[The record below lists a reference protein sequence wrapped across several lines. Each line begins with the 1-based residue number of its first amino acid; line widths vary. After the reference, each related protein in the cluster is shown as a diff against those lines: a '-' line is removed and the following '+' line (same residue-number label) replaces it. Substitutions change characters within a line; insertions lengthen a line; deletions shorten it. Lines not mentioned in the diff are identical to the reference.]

1 MTDNQIIIKMKKL
14 FSIILASLLAS
25 SAIFA
30 QTPDKKEIA
39 KEIDSY
45 VQEVISTWKI
55 PGMAAAFSLDN
66 ETILAKGYG
75 VKELRPADGIGFRG
89 IPASDRRVASGGVPG
104 VVNVPGEAIDE
115 NTVFQIGSVSKSFT
129 ATIMGQLV
137 DEGLVKWTDTVKNI
151 LPEFKYYD
159 PYVTDNMQVIDIMT
173 HKTGI
178 GGQVGTYF
186 PNLGYDRED
195 CFKMLAL
202 IKPAYS
208 FRGDYQYNNS
218 TFLIAEKII
227 EKVTGKSWEQNLQER
242 VFDKAGMKSSSANA
256 DGFAASKNG
265 ATPHDYRYT
274 TVELA
279 KMQFPELA
287 DVPAD
292 AKGEI
297 VTLPLYGD
305 EQALYWLTGVGPA
318 GSINSNVKDMLRY
331 AQMHMNNGYIVDKVY
346 AKKDVGGEASAC
358 DTTRV
363 MSEKAM
369 RKLHQGVTI
378 TSQADNRTTLY
389 AQCWFVEQN
398 SRYRL
403 YFHTGT
409 TWGMT
414 AICFF
419 VPEIKLSGVLLS
431 NCEMGSNPRYAIMY
445 KLIDLVMGLPERDYN
460 KEYFESYITSNEK
473 SWAKELAEQKPR
485 VAASVSDNAIIGV
498 YAKDELF
505 GDAKITKEKD
515 NLYIELGKMGYKNK
529 LVHITGDTWHFRSD
543 GYAFPVT
550 FSFDD
555 QKKKAT
561 GFVVGFPNKEE
572 ESIGGW
578 TRKQ

>member
-1 MTDNQIIIKMKKL
+1 MYKTNNMKKTIL
-14 FSIILASLLAS
+14 FVLPALFFFNA
-25 SAIFA
+25 AFA
-30 QTPDKKEIA
+30 QAPQREEVA

-55 PGMAAAFSLDN
+55 PGMAVAFSWDN
-66 ETILAKGYG
+66 EPLLVKGYG
-75 VKELRPADGIGFRG
+75 VKEQRPADGIGFRG
-89 IPASDRRVASGGVPG
+89 ISASDRSVASGGVPG
-104 VVNVPGEAIDE
+104 VVNEPGEPIDE

-151 LPEFKYYD
+151 LPDFKYYD
-159 PYVTDNMQVIDIMT
+159 PWVTDHMQVMDIMT
-173 HKTGI
+173 HRTGI

-195 CFKMLAL
+195 CYKMLAL
-202 IKPAYS
+202 YKPAYT
-208 FRGDYQYNNS
+208 FRGAYQYNNS

-227 EKVTGKSWEQNLQER
+227 EKVTGKSWEENLQER
-242 VFDKAGMKSSSANA
+242 VFNKAGMKSSSANA
-256 DGFAASKNG
+256 EGYAASKNV
-265 ATPHDYRYT
+265 ATPHDYRFT
-274 TVELA
+274 TVEQA
-279 KMQFPELA
+279 KAQFPELV
-287 DVPAD
+287 DMPAD

-318 GSINSNVKDMLRY
+318 GSINSTVVDMLRY
-331 AQMHMNNGYIVDKVY
+331 AQMHMNNGFIVDN
-346 AKKDVGGEASAC
+346 A

-369 RKLHQGVTI
+369 RKLHEGVTI
-378 TSQADNRTTLY
+378 TSQNDNRTTLY
-389 AQCWFVEQN
+389 AHCWFVEQN
-398 SRYRL
+398 NKYRL

-431 NCEMGSNPRYAIMY
+431 NCEMGANPRYAIMY
-445 KLIDLVMGLPERDYN
+445 KLVDLIMGLPGKDYN
-460 KEYFESYITSNEK
+460 KEYFESYISSNEK
-473 SWAKELAEQKPR
+473 SWAKELASKKEVLPAPAPDKAL
-485 VAASVSDNAIIGV
+485 VGEYS
-498 YAKDELF
+498 KDELF
-505 GDAKITKEKD
+505 GDAKITKE
-515 NLYIELGKMGYKNK
+515 NGELYISLGKQGYKNK
-529 LVHITGDTWHFRSD
+529 LVHINGNVWHFRSD

-550 FSFDD
+550 FTFDEKNRKAESFI
-555 QKKKAT
+555 
-561 GFVVGFPNKEE
+561 VGFPNKEE

-578 TRKQ
+578 VRK

>member
-1 MTDNQIIIKMKKL
+1 MKKSFL
-14 FSIILASLLAS
+14 FVLPALFFFNAV
-25 SAIFA
+25 FA
-30 QTPDKKEIA
+30 QAPQGEEVA

-45 VQEVISTWKI
+45 VQQVISTWKI
-55 PGMAAAFSLDN
+55 PGMAVAFSWGN
-66 ETILAKGYG
+66 EPLLVKGYG
-75 VKELRPADGIGFRG
+75 VKEQRPADGIGFRG
-89 IPASDRRVASGGVPG
+89 ISANDRRVASGGVPG
-104 VVNVPGEAIDE
+104 VVNTPGEPIDE

-151 LPEFKYYD
+151 LPDFKYYD
-159 PYVTDNMQVIDIMT
+159 PWVTDHMQVMDIMT
-173 HKTGI
+173 HRTGI

-195 CFKMLAL
+195 CYRMLAL
-202 IKPAYS
+202 YKPAYT
-208 FRGDYQYNNS
+208 FRGAYQYNNS

-227 EKVTGKSWEQNLQER
+227 EKVTGKSWEENLQER
-242 VFDKAGMKSSSANA
+242 VFNKAGMKSSSANA
-256 DGFAASKNG
+256 DGYAASKNV

-279 KMQFPELA
+279 KAQFPELV

-292 AKGEI
+292 TKGEI

-318 GSINSNVKDMLRY
+318 GSINSTVVDMLRY
-331 AQMHMNNGYIVDKVY
+331 AQMHMNNGYIVDN
-346 AKKDVGGEASAC
+346 A

-369 RKLHQGVTI
+369 RKLHEGVTI
-378 TSQADNRTTLY
+378 TSQNDNRTTLY
-389 AQCWFVEQN
+389 AHCWFVEQN
-398 SRYRL
+398 NKYRL

-419 VPEIKLSGVLLS
+419 VPEVKLSGVILS
-431 NCEMGSNPRYAIMY
+431 NCEMGSNPRYAVMY
-445 KLIDLVMGLPERDYN
+445 KLVDLVMGLQGKDYN

-473 SWAKELAEQKPR
+473 SWAKERAAQKEILP
-485 VAASVSDNAIIGV
+485 APAPDKAIVGE

-505 GDAKITKEKD
+505 GDAKITKE
-515 NLYIELGKMGYKNK
+515 NGELYISLGKQGYKNK
-529 LVHITGDTWHFRSD
+529 LVHINGATWHFRSD

-550 FSFDD
+550 FTFDEEN
-555 QKKKAT
+555 KKAT
-561 GFVVGFPNKEE
+561 GFVVGFPNGEE
-572 ESIGGW
+572 NSIGGW
-578 TRKQ
+578 KRK

>member
-1 MTDNQIIIKMKKL
+1 MKK
-14 FSIILASLLAS
+14 FFSLLMA
-25 SAIFA
+25 ALLVGNATFA
-30 QTPDKKEIA
+30 QKPAREDVA

-45 VQEVISTWKI
+45 IQEVVATWKL
-55 PGMAAAFSLDN
+55 PGMAAAFSWEN
-66 ETILAKGYG
+66 EPLFAKGYG
-75 VKELRPADGIGFRG
+75 VKEIRPADGIGFRG
-89 IPASDRRVASGGVPG
+89 IPASDRSVASGGVVG
-104 VVNVPGEAIDE
+104 VVNTPGEPIDI

-129 ATIMGQLV
+129 STIMGQLV
-137 DEGLVKWTDTVKNI
+137 DEGLVKWSDTVKNI
-151 LPEFKYYD
+151 LPDFKYYD
-159 PYVTDNMQVIDIMT
+159 PYVTENMQVVDVMT
-173 HKTGI
+173 HSTGI

-186 PNLGYDRED
+186 PNLGYDRDD
-195 CFKMLAL
+195 CYKMLAL

-256 DGFAASKNG
+256 EGFAASKNV

-279 KMQFPELA
+279 KMQFPETVE
-287 DVPAD
+287 VPAD

-318 GSINSNVKDMLRY
+318 GSINSTVVDMLRY
-331 AQMHMNNGYIVDKVY
+331 AQMHMNNGYIVDGK
-346 AKKDVGGEASAC
+346 
-358 DTTRV
+358 DTTKV

-378 TSQADNRTTLY
+378 TSQNDNRTTLY

-398 SRYRL
+398 NKYRL

-431 NCEMGSNPRYAIMY
+431 NCEMGSSPRYAVMY
-445 KLIDLVMGLPERDYN
+445 KLIDLIMGLPSKDYN
-460 KEYFESYITSNEK
+460 QEYFQDYITGKEK
-473 SWAKELAEQKPR
+473 AWAKELAAEKEAK
-485 VAASVSDNAIIGV
+485 VAGAPEKAIIGE
-498 YAKDELF
+498 YSKDELF
-505 GDAKITKEKD
+505 GDARISKGKD
-515 NLYIELGKMGYKNK
+515 GLYIELGKKGYKNK
-529 LVHITGDTWHFRSD
+529 LVHVNGNTWVFRSD
-543 GYAFPVT
+543 GYAFPT
-550 FSFDD
+550 EFSFDE
-555 QKKKAT
+555 KGKKAT
-561 GFVVGFPNKEE
+561 GFVVKFPNGEE
-572 ESIGGW
+572 DSIGGW
-578 TRKQ
+578 SRK

>member
-1 MTDNQIIIKMKKL
+1 MFKNNNMKKSFL
-14 FSIILASLLAS
+14 FVLPALFFFNAV
-25 SAIFA
+25 FA
-30 QTPDKKEIA
+30 QAPQREEVA

-45 VQEVISTWKI
+45 VQQVISTWKI
-55 PGMAAAFSLDN
+55 PGMAVAFSWGN
-66 ETILAKGYG
+66 EPLLVKGYG
-75 VKELRPADGIGFRG
+75 VKEQRPADGIGFRG
-89 IPASDRRVASGGVPG
+89 ISANDRRVASGGVPG
-104 VVNVPGEAIDE
+104 VVNTPGEPIDE

-151 LPEFKYYD
+151 LPDFKYYD
-159 PYVTDNMQVIDIMT
+159 PWVTDHMQVMDIMT
-173 HKTGI
+173 HRTGI

-195 CFKMLAL
+195 CYRMLAL
-202 IKPAYS
+202 YKPAYT
-208 FRGDYQYNNS
+208 FRGAYQYNNS

-227 EKVTGKSWEQNLQER
+227 EKVTGKSWEENLQER
-242 VFDKAGMKSSSANA
+242 VFNKAGMKSSSANA
-256 DGFAASKNG
+256 DGYAASKNV

-279 KMQFPELA
+279 KAQFPELV

-292 AKGEI
+292 TKGEI

-318 GSINSNVKDMLRY
+318 GSINSTVVDMLRY
-331 AQMHMNNGYIVDKVY
+331 AQMHMNNGYIVDN
-346 AKKDVGGEASAC
+346 A

-369 RKLHQGVTI
+369 RKLHEGVTI
-378 TSQADNRTTLY
+378 TSQNDNRTTLY
-389 AQCWFVEQN
+389 AHCWFVEQN
-398 SRYRL
+398 NKYRL
-403 YFHTGT
+403 YFHSGT

-419 VPEIKLSGVLLS
+419 VPEVKLSGVILS
-431 NCEMGSNPRYAIMY
+431 NCEMGSNPRYAVMY
-445 KLIDLVMGLPERDYN
+445 KLVDLVMGLQGKDYN

-473 SWAKELAEQKPR
+473 SWAKERAAQKEILP
-485 VAASVSDNAIIGV
+485 APAPDKAIVGE

-505 GDAKITKEKD
+505 GDAKITKE
-515 NLYIELGKMGYKNK
+515 NGELYISLGKQGYKNK
-529 LVHITGDTWHFRSD
+529 LVHINGATWHFRSD

-550 FSFDD
+550 FTFDEEN
-555 QKKKAT
+555 KKAT
-561 GFVVGFPNKEE
+561 GFVVGFPNGEE
-572 ESIGGW
+572 NSIGGW
-578 TRKQ
+578 KRK

>member
-1 MTDNQIIIKMKKL
+1 MKKAVSL
-14 FSIILASLLAS
+14 FVSALLVCNA
-25 SAIFA
+25 AFA
-30 QTPDKKEIA
+30 QAPQKQEIA
-39 KEIDSY
+39 KEIDGY
-45 VQEVISTWKI
+45 IQEVISTWKI

-66 ETILAKGYG
+66 EPFFAKGYG
-75 VKELRPADGIGFRG
+75 VKEVRPADGIGFRG
-89 IPASDRRVASGGVPG
+89 IHADNRNVASGGVPG
-104 VVNVPGEAIDE
+104 VVNTPGEPIDV

-159 PYVTDNMQVIDIMT
+159 PYVTENMQVIDVMT
-173 HKTGI
+173 HRTGI

-186 PNLGYDRED
+186 PNLGYDRDD

-227 EKVTGKSWEQNLQER
+227 EKVTGKTWEQNLQER

-256 DGFAASKNG
+256 EGYAASKNV

-279 KMQFPELA
+279 KMQFPETA
-287 DVPAD
+287 DIPAD

-318 GSINSNVKDMLRY
+318 GSINSTVTDMLRY

-346 AKKDVGGEASAC
+346 ARKDVGGEPSAI
-358 DTTRV
+358 DTTFV

-378 TSQADNRTTLY
+378 TSQNDNRTTLY

-398 SRYRL
+398 NKYRL

-445 KLIDLVMGLPERDYN
+445 KLIDLVMGLPTKDYN
-460 KEYFESYITSNEK
+460 KEYFNSYITSNEK
-473 SWAKELAEQKPR
+473 SWAKERAAEKP
-485 VAASVSDNAIIGV
+485 AKIAPAPDKTIIGE

-505 GDAKITKEKD
+505 GDARISKGKD
-515 NLYIELGKMGYKNK
+515 GLYMELGKMGYKNK
-529 LVHITGDTWHFRSD
+529 LVHVNGNTWVFRSD
-543 GYAFPVT
+543 GYAFPVE
-550 FSFDD
+550 FSFDP
-555 QKKKAT
+555 QTQNAT
-561 GFVVGFPNKEE
+561 GFIVKFPNGEE

-578 TRKQ
+578 KRK

>member
-1 MTDNQIIIKMKKL
+1 MKKSFL
-14 FSIILASLLAS
+14 FVLPALFFFNAV
-25 SAIFA
+25 FA
-30 QTPDKKEIA
+30 QAPQREEVA

-45 VQEVISTWKI
+45 VQQVISTWKI
-55 PGMAAAFSLDN
+55 PGMAVAFSWGN
-66 ETILAKGYG
+66 EPLLVKGYG
-75 VKELRPADGIGFRG
+75 VKEQRPADGIGFRG
-89 IPASDRRVASGGVPG
+89 ISANDRRVASGGVPG
-104 VVNVPGEAIDE
+104 VVNTPGEPIDE

-151 LPEFKYYD
+151 LPDFKYYD
-159 PYVTDNMQVIDIMT
+159 PWVTDHMQVMDIMT
-173 HKTGI
+173 HRTGI

-195 CFKMLAL
+195 CYRMLAL
-202 IKPAYS
+202 YKPAYT
-208 FRGDYQYNNS
+208 FRGAYQYNNS

-227 EKVTGKSWEQNLQER
+227 EKVTGKSWEENLQER
-242 VFDKAGMKSSSANA
+242 VFNKAGMKSSSANA
-256 DGFAASKNG
+256 DGYAASKNV

-279 KMQFPELA
+279 KAQFPELV

-292 AKGEI
+292 TKGEI

-318 GSINSNVKDMLRY
+318 GSINSTVVDMLRY
-331 AQMHMNNGYIVDKVY
+331 AQMHMNNGYIVDN
-346 AKKDVGGEASAC
+346 A

-369 RKLHQGVTI
+369 RKLHEGVTI
-378 TSQADNRTTLY
+378 TSQNDNRTTLY
-389 AQCWFVEQN
+389 AHCWFVEQN
-398 SRYRL
+398 NKYRL

-419 VPEIKLSGVLLS
+419 VPEVKLSGVILS
-431 NCEMGSNPRYAIMY
+431 NCEMGSNPRYAVMY
-445 KLIDLVMGLPERDYN
+445 KLVDLVMGLQGKDYN

-473 SWAKELAEQKPR
+473 SWAKERAAQKEVLP
-485 VAASVSDNAIIGV
+485 APAPDKAIVGE

-505 GDAKITKEKD
+505 GDAKITKE
-515 NLYIELGKMGYKNK
+515 NGELYISLGKQGYKNR
-529 LVHITGDTWHFRSD
+529 LVHINGATWHFRSD

-550 FSFDD
+550 FTFDEEN
-555 QKKKAT
+555 KKAT
-561 GFVVGFPNKEE
+561 GFVVGFPNGEE
-572 ESIGGW
+572 NSIGGW
-578 TRKQ
+578 KRK

>member
-1 MTDNQIIIKMKKL
+1 MFKNNNMKKSFL
-14 FSIILASLLAS
+14 FVLPALFFFNAV
-25 SAIFA
+25 FA
-30 QTPDKKEIA
+30 QAPQREEVA

-45 VQEVISTWKI
+45 VQQVISTWKI
-55 PGMAAAFSLDN
+55 PGMAVAFSWGN
-66 ETILAKGYG
+66 EPLLVKGYG
-75 VKELRPADGIGFRG
+75 VKEQRPADGIGFRG
-89 IPASDRRVASGGVPG
+89 ISANDRSVASGGVPG
-104 VVNVPGEAIDE
+104 VVNTPGEPIDE

-151 LPEFKYYD
+151 LPDFKYYD
-159 PYVTDNMQVIDIMT
+159 PWVTDHMQVMDIMT
-173 HKTGI
+173 HRTGI

-195 CFKMLAL
+195 CYRMLAL
-202 IKPAYS
+202 YKPAYT
-208 FRGDYQYNNS
+208 FRGAYQYNNS

-227 EKVTGKSWEQNLQER
+227 EKVTGKSWEENLQER
-242 VFDKAGMKSSSANA
+242 VFNKAGMKSSSANA
-256 DGFAASKNG
+256 DGYAASKNV

-279 KMQFPELA
+279 KAQFPELV

-292 AKGEI
+292 TKGEI

-318 GSINSNVKDMLRY
+318 GSINSTVVDMLRY
-331 AQMHMNNGYIVDKVY
+331 AQMHMNNGYIVDN
-346 AKKDVGGEASAC
+346 A

-369 RKLHQGVTI
+369 RKLHEGVTI
-378 TSQADNRTTLY
+378 TSQNDNRTTLY
-389 AQCWFVEQN
+389 AHCWFVEQN
-398 SRYRL
+398 NKYRL

-419 VPEIKLSGVLLS
+419 VPEVKLSGVILS
-431 NCEMGSNPRYAIMY
+431 NCEMGSNPRYAVMY
-445 KLIDLVMGLPERDYN
+445 KLVDLVMGLQGKDYN

-473 SWAKELAEQKPR
+473 SWAKERAAQKEILP
-485 VAASVSDNAIIGV
+485 APAPDKAIVGE

-505 GDAKITKEKD
+505 GDAKITKE
-515 NLYIELGKMGYKNK
+515 NGELYISLGKQGYKNK
-529 LVHITGDTWHFRSD
+529 LVHINGATWHFRSD

-550 FSFDD
+550 FTFDEEN
-555 QKKKAT
+555 KKAT
-561 GFVVGFPNKEE
+561 GFVVGFPNGEE
-572 ESIGGW
+572 NSIGGW
-578 TRKQ
+578 KRK

>member
-1 MTDNQIIIKMKKL
+1 MKKSFL
-14 FSIILASLLAS
+14 FVLPALFFFNAV
-25 SAIFA
+25 FA
-30 QTPDKKEIA
+30 QAPQREEVA

-45 VQEVISTWKI
+45 VQQVISTWKI
-55 PGMAAAFSLDN
+55 PGMAVAFSWGN
-66 ETILAKGYG
+66 EPLLVKGYG
-75 VKELRPADGIGFRG
+75 VKEQRPADGIGFRG
-89 IPASDRRVASGGVPG
+89 ISANDRRVASGGVPG
-104 VVNVPGEAIDE
+104 VVNTPGEPIDE

-151 LPEFKYYD
+151 LPDFKYYD
-159 PYVTDNMQVIDIMT
+159 PWVTDHMQVMDIMT
-173 HKTGI
+173 HRTGI

-195 CFKMLAL
+195 CYRMLAL
-202 IKPAYS
+202 YKPAYT
-208 FRGDYQYNNS
+208 FRGAYQYNNS

-227 EKVTGKSWEQNLQER
+227 EKVTGKSWEENLQER
-242 VFDKAGMKSSSANA
+242 VFNKAGMKSSSANA
-256 DGFAASKNG
+256 DGYAASKNV

-279 KMQFPELA
+279 KAQFPELV

-292 AKGEI
+292 TKGEI

-318 GSINSNVKDMLRY
+318 GSINSTVVDMLRY
-331 AQMHMNNGYIVDKVY
+331 AQMHMNNGYIVDN
-346 AKKDVGGEASAC
+346 A

-369 RKLHQGVTI
+369 RKLHEGVTI
-378 TSQADNRTTLY
+378 TSQNDNRTTLY
-389 AQCWFVEQN
+389 AHCWFVEQN
-398 SRYRL
+398 NKYRL

-419 VPEIKLSGVLLS
+419 VPEVKLSGVILS
-431 NCEMGSNPRYAIMY
+431 NCEMGSNPRYAVMY
-445 KLIDLVMGLPERDYN
+445 KLVDLVIGLQGKDYN

-473 SWAKELAEQKPR
+473 SWAKERAAQKEILP
-485 VAASVSDNAIIGV
+485 APAPDKAIVGE

-505 GDAKITKEKD
+505 GDAKITKE
-515 NLYIELGKMGYKNK
+515 NGELYISLGKQGYKNK
-529 LVHITGDTWHFRSD
+529 LVHINGATWHFRSD

-550 FSFDD
+550 FTFDEEN
-555 QKKKAT
+555 KKAT
-561 GFVVGFPNKEE
+561 GFVVGFPNGEE
-572 ESIGGW
+572 NSIGGW
-578 TRKQ
+578 KRK

>member
-1 MTDNQIIIKMKKL
+1 MFKNNNMKKSFL
-14 FSIILASLLAS
+14 FVLPALFFFNAV
-25 SAIFA
+25 FA
-30 QTPDKKEIA
+30 QAPQREEVA

-45 VQEVISTWKI
+45 VQQVISTWKI
-55 PGMAAAFSLDN
+55 PGMAVAFSWGN
-66 ETILAKGYG
+66 EPLLVKGYG
-75 VKELRPADGIGFRG
+75 VKEQRPADGIGFRG
-89 IPASDRRVASGGVPG
+89 ISANDRRVASGGVPG
-104 VVNVPGEAIDE
+104 VVNTPGEPIDE

-151 LPEFKYYD
+151 LPDFKYYD
-159 PYVTDNMQVIDIMT
+159 PWVTDHMQVMDIMT
-173 HKTGI
+173 HRTGI

-195 CFKMLAL
+195 CYRMLAL
-202 IKPAYS
+202 YKPAYT
-208 FRGDYQYNNS
+208 FRGAYQYNNS

-227 EKVTGKSWEQNLQER
+227 EKVTGKSWEENLQER
-242 VFDKAGMKSSSANA
+242 VFNKAGMKSSSANA
-256 DGFAASKNG
+256 DGYAASKNV

-279 KMQFPELA
+279 KAQFPELV

-292 AKGEI
+292 TKGEI

-318 GSINSNVKDMLRY
+318 GSINSTVVDMLRY
-331 AQMHMNNGYIVDKVY
+331 AQMHMNNGYIVDN
-346 AKKDVGGEASAC
+346 A

-369 RKLHQGVTI
+369 RKLHEGVTI
-378 TSQADNRTTLY
+378 TSQNDNRTTLY
-389 AQCWFVEQN
+389 AHCWFVEQN
-398 SRYRL
+398 NKYRL

-419 VPEIKLSGVLLS
+419 VPEVKLSGVILS
-431 NCEMGSNPRYAIMY
+431 NCEMGSNPRYAVMY
-445 KLIDLVMGLPERDYN
+445 KLVDLVMGLQGKDYN

-473 SWAKELAEQKPR
+473 SWAKERAAQKEILP
-485 VAASVSDNAIIGV
+485 APAPDKAIVGE

-505 GDAKITKEKD
+505 GDAKITKE
-515 NLYIELGKMGYKNK
+515 NGELYISLGKQGYKNR
-529 LVHITGDTWHFRSD
+529 LVHINGATWHFRSD

-550 FSFDD
+550 FTFDD
-555 QKKKAT
+555 DNKKAT
-561 GFVVGFPNKEE
+561 GFVVGFPNGEE
-572 ESIGGW
+572 NSIGGW
-578 TRKQ
+578 KRK

>member
-1 MTDNQIIIKMKKL
+1 MFKNNNMKKSFL
-14 FSIILASLLAS
+14 FVLPALFFFNAV
-25 SAIFA
+25 FA
-30 QTPDKKEIA
+30 QAPQREEVA

-45 VQEVISTWKI
+45 VQQVISTWKI
-55 PGMAAAFSLDN
+55 PGMAVAFSWGN
-66 ETILAKGYG
+66 EPLLVKGYG
-75 VKELRPADGIGFRG
+75 VKEQRPADGIGFRG
-89 IPASDRRVASGGVPG
+89 ISANDRRVASGGVPG
-104 VVNVPGEAIDE
+104 VVNTPGEPIDE

-151 LPEFKYYD
+151 LPDFKYYD
-159 PYVTDNMQVIDIMT
+159 PWVTDHMQVMDIMT
-173 HKTGI
+173 HRTGI

-195 CFKMLAL
+195 CYRMLAL
-202 IKPAYS
+202 YKPAYT
-208 FRGDYQYNNS
+208 FRGAYQYNNS

-227 EKVTGKSWEQNLQER
+227 EKVTGKSWEENLQER
-242 VFDKAGMKSSSANA
+242 VFNKAGMKSSSANA
-256 DGFAASKNG
+256 DGYAASKNV

-279 KMQFPELA
+279 KAQFPELV

-292 AKGEI
+292 TKGEI

-318 GSINSNVKDMLRY
+318 GSINSTVVDMLRY
-331 AQMHMNNGYIVDKVY
+331 AQMHMNNGYIVDN
-346 AKKDVGGEASAC
+346 A

-369 RKLHQGVTI
+369 RKLHEGVTI
-378 TSQADNRTTLY
+378 TSQNDNRTTLY
-389 AQCWFVEQN
+389 AHCWFVEQN
-398 SRYRL
+398 NKYRL

-419 VPEIKLSGVLLS
+419 VPEVKLSGVILS
-431 NCEMGSNPRYAIMY
+431 NCEMGSNPRYAVMY
-445 KLIDLVMGLPERDYN
+445 KLVDLVMGLQGKDYN

-473 SWAKELAEQKPR
+473 SWAKERAAQKEVLP
-485 VAASVSDNAIIGV
+485 APAPDKAIVGE

-505 GDAKITKEKD
+505 GDAKITKE
-515 NLYIELGKMGYKNK
+515 NGELYISLGKQGYKNR
-529 LVHITGDTWHFRSD
+529 LVHINGATWHFRSD

-550 FSFDD
+550 FTFDEEN
-555 QKKKAT
+555 KKAT
-561 GFVVGFPNKEE
+561 GFVVGFPNGEE
-572 ESIGGW
+572 NSIGGW
-578 TRKQ
+578 KRK

>member
-1 MTDNQIIIKMKKL
+1 M
-14 FSIILASLLAS
+14 AALLVCSNA
-25 SAIFA
+25 FA
-30 QTPDKKEIA
+30 QAPDREKIA
-39 KEIDSY
+39 GEIDNY
-45 VQEVISTWKI
+45 VQQVIQTWKI
-55 PGMAAAFSLDN
+55 PGLAVAFSLDN
-66 ETILAKGYG
+66 EPLFAKGYG
-75 VKELRPADGIGFRG
+75 VKEVRPADGIGFRG
-89 IPASDRRVASGGVPG
+89 IPASDRSVASGGVPG
-104 VVNVPGEAIDE
+104 VVNTPGEPIDV

-137 DEGLVKWTDTVKNI
+137 DEGLVKWEDTVKNI
-151 LPEFKYYD
+151 LPDFKYYD
-159 PYVTDNMQVIDIMT
+159 QYVTDNMQVIDVMT
-173 HKTGI
+173 HRTGI

-195 CFKMLAL
+195 CYKMLAL
-202 IKPAYS
+202 LKPAYS
-208 FRGDYQYNNS
+208 FRGAYQYNNS

-227 EKVTGKSWEQNLQER
+227 EKVTGRSWEENLQER
-242 VFDKAGMKSSSANA
+242 VFNKAGMKSSSANA
-256 DGFAASKNG
+256 EGYAASKNV

-279 KMQFPELA
+279 KMQFPETA

-318 GSINSNVKDMLRY
+318 GSINSTVIDMLRY

-346 AKKDVGGEASAC
+346 ARKDVGEAPSAA
-358 DTTRV
+358 DTTFV

-378 TSQADNRTTLY
+378 TSQNDNRTTLY

-398 SRYRL
+398 NKYRL

-419 VPEIKLSGVLLS
+419 IPEVKLSGVVLS
-431 NCEMGSNPRYAIMY
+431 NCEMGANPRYAIMY
-445 KLIDLVMGLPERDYN
+445 KLADLVMGLPTKDYN
-460 KEYFESYITSNEK
+460 KEYFDSYIASNEK
-473 SWAKELAEQKPR
+473 SWAKERAAEKPVK
-485 VAASVSDNAIIGV
+485 VAPAPDKAIIGE

-505 GDAKITKEKD
+505 GDARISKGKD
-515 NLYIELGKMGYKNK
+515 GIYIELGKMGYKNK
-529 LVHITGDTWHFRSD
+529 LAHVSGNNWVFRSD
-543 GYAFPVT
+543 GYAFPVE
-550 FSFDD
+550 FSFEE
-555 QKKKAT
+555 KGKKAT
-561 GFVVGFPNKEE
+561 GFIVKFPNGEE
-572 ESIGGW
+572 NSIGGW
-578 TRKQ
+578 KRK

>member
-1 MTDNQIIIKMKKL
+1 MKKSFL
-14 FSIILASLLAS
+14 FVLPALFFFNAV
-25 SAIFA
+25 FA
-30 QTPDKKEIA
+30 QAPQREEVA

-45 VQEVISTWKI
+45 VQQVISTWKI
-55 PGMAAAFSLDN
+55 PGMAVAFSWGN
-66 ETILAKGYG
+66 EPLLVKGYG
-75 VKELRPADGIGFRG
+75 VKEQRPADGIGFRG
-89 IPASDRRVASGGVPG
+89 ISANDRRVASGGVPG
-104 VVNVPGEAIDE
+104 VVNTPGEPIDE

-151 LPEFKYYD
+151 LPDFKYYD
-159 PYVTDNMQVIDIMT
+159 PWVTDHMQVMDIMT
-173 HKTGI
+173 HRTGI

-195 CFKMLAL
+195 CYRMLAL
-202 IKPAYS
+202 YKPAYT
-208 FRGDYQYNNS
+208 FRGAYQYNNS

-227 EKVTGKSWEQNLQER
+227 EKVTGKSWEENLQER
-242 VFDKAGMKSSSANA
+242 VFNKAGMKSSSANA
-256 DGFAASKNG
+256 DGYAASKNV

-279 KMQFPELA
+279 KAQFPELV

-292 AKGEI
+292 TKGEI

-318 GSINSNVKDMLRY
+318 GSINSTVVDMLRY
-331 AQMHMNNGYIVDKVY
+331 AQMHMNNGYIVDN
-346 AKKDVGGEASAC
+346 A

-369 RKLHQGVTI
+369 RKLHEGVTI
-378 TSQADNRTTLY
+378 TSQNDNRTTLY
-389 AQCWFVEQN
+389 AHCWFVEQN
-398 SRYRL
+398 NKYRL

-419 VPEIKLSGVLLS
+419 VPEVKLSGVILS
-431 NCEMGSNPRYAIMY
+431 NCEMGSNPRYAVMY
-445 KLIDLVMGLPERDYN
+445 KLVDLVMGLQGKDYN

-473 SWAKELAEQKPR
+473 SWAKERAAQKEILP
-485 VAASVSDNAIIGV
+485 APAPDKAIVGE

-505 GDAKITKEKD
+505 GDAKITKE
-515 NLYIELGKMGYKNK
+515 NGELYISLGKQGYKNR
-529 LVHITGDTWHFRSD
+529 LVHINGATWHFRSD

-550 FSFDD
+550 FTFDEEN
-555 QKKKAT
+555 KKAT
-561 GFVVGFPNKEE
+561 GFVVGFPNGEE
-572 ESIGGW
+572 NSIGGW
-578 TRKQ
+578 KRK

>member
-1 MTDNQIIIKMKKL
+1 MKKH
-14 FSIILASLLAS
+14 FSLLAAALLVCGVAFGQDS
-25 SAIFA
+25 KPS
-30 QTPDKKEIA
+30 KEEVV
-39 KEIDSY
+39 KEIDNY
-45 VQEVISTWKI
+45 IQEVMDTWKI

-66 ETILAKGYG
+66 QPLFAKGYG
-75 VKELRPADGIGFRG
+75 VKEVRPADGIGFRG
-89 IPASDRRVASGGVPG
+89 IPASDRRIASGGVPG
-104 VVNVPGEAIDE
+104 VVNTPGEPIDV

-137 DEGLVKWTDTVKNI
+137 DEGLVNWNDTVKNI
-151 LPEFKYYD
+151 LPDFRYYD
-159 PYVTDNMQVIDIMT
+159 PYVTENMQVIDVMT
-173 HKTGI
+173 HSTGI

-186 PNLGYDRED
+186 PNLGYDRDD
-195 CFKMLAL
+195 CYRMLAL

-208 FRGDYQYNNS
+208 FRGAYQYNNS

-227 EKVTGKSWEQNLQER
+227 EKVTGKSWEENLQER
-242 VFDKAGMKSSSANA
+242 VFNKAGMKSSSANA
-256 DGFAASKNG
+256 EGFAASKNV

-292 AKGEI
+292 TKGEI

-318 GSINSNVKDMLRY
+318 GSINSTVMDMLRY
-331 AQMHMNNGYIVDKVY
+331 AQMHMNNGYIVDPVY
-346 AKKDVGGEASAC
+346 ARKDVGGAPSAM
-358 DTTRV
+358 DTTFV

-369 RKLHQGVTI
+369 RKLHTGVTI

-398 SRYRL
+398 NRYRL

-445 KLIDLVMGLPERDYN
+445 KLIDLVMGLPSKDYN
-460 KEYFESYITSNEK
+460 KDYFESYITSNEK
-473 SWAKELAEQKPR
+473 SWAKELAAEKPAK
-485 VAASVSDNAIIGV
+485 VAPAPEKAIIGE

-505 GDAKITKEKD
+505 GDARISKGKD
-515 NLYIELGKMGYKNK
+515 GLYIELGKMGYRNK
-529 LVHITGDTWHFRSD
+529 LVHQNGNTWLFRSD
-543 GYAFPVT
+543 GYAFPVE
-550 FSFDD
+550 FAFDA
-555 QKKKAT
+555 QGKKAT
-561 GFVVGFPNKEE
+561 GFIVKFPNGEE

-578 TRKQ
+578 SRK

>member
-1 MTDNQIIIKMKKL
+1 MKVATFL
-14 FSIILASLLAS
+14 TAALLVGNAV
-25 SAIFA
+25 FA
-30 QTPDKKEIA
+30 QAPQKEEIA
-39 KEIDSY
+39 KQIDGY
-45 VQEVISTWKI
+45 VQEVIDTWKI
-55 PGMAAAFSLDN
+55 PGMAVAFSLDN
-66 ETILAKGYG
+66 EPLFAKGYG
-75 VKELRPADGIGFRG
+75 VKEVRPADGIGFRG
-89 IPASDRRVASGGVPG
+89 IHADNRNVASGGVPG
-104 VVNVPGEAIDE
+104 VVNTPGEPVDV

-137 DEGLVKWTDTVKNI
+137 DEGLVKWSDTVKNI
-151 LPEFKYYD
+151 LPDFKYYD
-159 PYVTDNMQVIDIMT
+159 PYVTENMQVIDIMT
-173 HKTGI
+173 HRTGI

-186 PNLGYDRED
+186 PNLGYDRDD
-195 CFKMLAL
+195 CYKMLAL

-227 EKVTGKSWEQNLQER
+227 EKVTGKSWEENLQER

-256 DGFAASKNG
+256 EGYAASKNV

-279 KMQFPELA
+279 KMQFPETA
-287 DVPAD
+287 DIPAD

-318 GSINSNVKDMLRY
+318 GSINSTVTDMLRY

-346 AKKDVGGEASAC
+346 AKKDVAGNPSAC
-358 DTTRV
+358 DTTFV

-378 TSQADNRTTLY
+378 TSQNDNRTTLY

-398 SRYRL
+398 NKYRL

-414 AICFF
+414 ALCFF
-419 VPEIKLSGVLLS
+419 IPEVKLSGVILS
-431 NCEMGSNPRYAIMY
+431 NCEMGANPRYAIMY
-445 KLIDLVMGLPERDYN
+445 KLADLVMNLPTKDYN
-460 KEYFESYITSNEK
+460 KEYFDSYIASNER
-473 SWAKELAEQKPR
+473 SWAKELAAEKIERGTP
-485 VAASVSDNAIIGV
+485 APDNAIIGE

-505 GDAKITKEKD
+505 GDARISKGKD
-515 NLYIELGKMGYKNK
+515 GLYIELGKRGYKNR
-529 LVHITGDTWHFRSD
+529 LVHTDGNNWVFRSD
-543 GYAFPVT
+543 GYAFPVE
-550 FSFDD
+550 FEFDA
-555 QKKKAT
+555 KTGKAA
-561 GFVVGFPNKEE
+561 GFTVKFPNGEE

-578 TRKQ
+578 KRK

>member
-1 MTDNQIIIKMKKL
+1 MKRV
-14 FSIILASLLAS
+14 FSIVLAVLFCS
-25 SAIFA
+25 SAAFS
-30 QTPDKKEIA
+30 QSPDKKEIA
-39 KEIDSY
+39 REIDNY

-75 VKELRPADGIGFRG
+75 VKEVRPADGIGFRG

-104 VVNVPGEAIDE
+104 VVNTPGEPVDE

-137 DEGLVKWTDTVKNI
+137 DEGLVKWSDTVKNI

-159 PYVTDNMQVIDIMT
+159 PYVTDNMQVIDVMT
-173 HKTGI
+173 HSTGI

-202 IKPAYS
+202 LKPAYS

-256 DGFAASKNG
+256 EGFAASKNV
-265 ATPHDYRYT
+265 ATPHDYRFT

-292 AKGEI
+292 TKGEI

-318 GSINSNVKDMLRY
+318 GSINSTVKDMLRY

-346 AKKDVGGEASAC
+346 AKKDVGGEPSAC
-358 DTTRV
+358 DTTRI

-398 SRYRL
+398 NRYRL

-460 KEYFESYITSNEK
+460 KEYFDSYIASNEK
-473 SWAKELAEQKPR
+473 SWAKSMAEKKER
-485 VAASVSDNAIIGV
+485 VPATVKDKALVGD
-498 YAKDELF
+498 YMKDELF
-505 GDAKITKEKD
+505 GDAKIEMEKD
-515 NLYIELGKMGYKNK
+515 GLYISLGKKGYKNR
-529 LVHITGDTWHFRSD
+529 LVHITGDTWQFRSD

-550 FSFDD
+550 FTFDG
-555 QKKKAT
+555 QKEKAT

-578 TRKQ
+578 TRK